1 MDQIDMMIA
10 NTVTAAEQ
18 LVIKMPPLP
27 AMFPSYDPPADI
39 QELYEKI
46 KDKLIIS

>member
-1 MDQIDMMIA
+1 MIT

-18 LVIKMPPLP
+18 LLIKMPPLP

-39 QELYEKI
+39 QELYEKMRGQ
-46 KDKLIIS
+46 LIINNE